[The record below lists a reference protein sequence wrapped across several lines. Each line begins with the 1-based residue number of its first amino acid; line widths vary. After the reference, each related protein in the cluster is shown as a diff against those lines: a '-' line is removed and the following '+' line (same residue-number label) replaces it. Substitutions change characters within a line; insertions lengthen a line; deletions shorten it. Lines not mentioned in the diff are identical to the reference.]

1 MSILGKGLLTKVSI
15 TTILKVVML
24 FFVVAAALVFNSNIS
39 SEPLPISAIRVS
51 VFDNITPHN
60 APPDYLLEVVVTS
73 GCGLGYS
80 VGNATLS
87 DYDNV
92 ACIGGYYG
100 ADFFP
105 PGKVTDF
112 TASLDVTQ
120 DGKVRLTWTAPCNDF
135 TTPARIDVWAHLGI
149 SENTTAQFRIQ
160 YSSFVIDDSIW
171 NPWVVGVS
179 SRTTIVI
186 STYSVTAGS
195 PCVHVT
201 SLTLFVTYYFRLW
214 TFDEECNVSPKSNL
228 TSLYVRPIR
237 PSAVTDL
244 RASTGFYGRTIDL
257 AWTAPGDNFGELP
270 LPAGS
275 TYYIQ
280 YTSVTA
286 EATDPSWWDMSPTK
300 PHIIISTGPVA
311 QGTPQYFT
319 VTGLLEGVTYYFRL
333 WTSDNYGAWS
343 DISNG
348 ATAWAQYVLLSVDLV
363 EPNTYYDFGTLTV
376 NVSSVS
382 TIAIWVRNNGN
393 VKETY
398 KLKGSNSVPSS
409 WVLAVTN
416 DVNQFVL
423 WAAFHSSTTQPG
435 SNDFGD
441 EDKLSTTAYECTIT
455 TFSINGTYTGVGV
468 VPEHYS
474 VEQSTRY
481 LWLKILTPKAIA
493 SEDKQRIDVSII
505 ATDAGWP

>member
-1 MSILGKGLLTKVSI
+1 MQGLSIITIPRMMAPLLLLLSQLLVS
-15 TTILKVVML
+15 
-24 FFVVAAALVFNSNIS
+24 FFAAGDIFSA
-39 SEPLPISAIRVS
+39 PLPISGIIIS
-51 VFDNITPHN
+51 VYDNIGPHN
-60 APPDYLLEVVVTS
+60 APPDYTFDTVVTS
-73 GCGLGYS
+73 GCGLGHPVGVSTLKYVS
-80 VGNATLS
+80 VDTFVL
-87 DYDNV
+87 
-92 ACIGGYYG
+92 IGGYYG
-100 ADFFP
+100 ADFLP

-112 TASLDVTQ
+112 TASLDIEE
-120 DGKVRLTWTAPCNDF
+120 DGLVRLIWTAPCNDF
-135 TTPARIDVWAHLGI
+135 TTPAAVDVWANLGI
-149 SENTTAQFRIQ
+149 SADTTAQFRIQ
-160 YSSFVIDDSIW
+160 YSSFQITDELW
-171 NPWVVGVS
+171 NPWDVDVS
-179 SRTTIVI
+179 SRPTIVI
-186 STYSVTAGS
+186 STYSVV
-195 PCVHVT
+195 PNMRCMHLT

-214 TFDEECNVSPKSNL
+214 SLDEECNASPASNL

-244 RASTGFYGRTIDL
+244 AAFTGFYGRTIDL
-257 AWTAPGDNFGELP
+257 VWTAPGDNFGELP

-286 EATDPSWWDMSPTK
+286 EATDPSWWDRSPAK
-300 PHIIISTGPVA
+300 PHIIISTGPVV

-333 WTSDNYGAWS
+333 WTCDKYGAWS

-363 EPNTYYDFGTLTV
+363 EPNTYYDFGVLTV

-409 WVLAVTN
+409 WILAATN

-441 EDKLSTTAYECTIT
+441 EDKLSTVAYECTSS
-455 TFSINGTYTGVGV
+455 TFSINGTHTGVGV
-468 VPEHYS
+468 VPEHYNI
-474 VEQSTRY
+474 EQATRY

-493 SEDKQRIDVSII
+493 SEDRQRIDVTII